1 MEAGRFFMKE
11 ETKSW
16 LKWSARLVFTV
27 GALGFLGAK
36 LDWQEFFGILRQ
48 ANPGWLIAALAAY
61 GGVVLVSIVRWHLLL
76 EVAGAAVGWGRTAQ
90 LAVAGLFFNSVLPGV
105 MGGDVMRAFWAARDA
120 PRARPAAVV
129 SILLERVLGLAATV
143 LLGAALI
150 LPRWRELNEHPVTH
164 AGALA
169 FVSVAGILLV
179 ILVVLGTPFSSRL
192 LAGDHSSGWRK
203 AAAEGA
209 KACHVCLT
217 HPVGAGVGL
226 LLSLTSQALLV
237 TLFFTVAEAMA
248 LPANFWQLASVLPMV
263 AMVTV
268 LPITWNGLGLR
279 EAAFV
284 TFLGVYGVASA
295 QAVAISLTAF
305 AVILLWNL
313 FGGVVYLLS
322 GVSKKTLKDSE
333 NGRWKI
339 GDE

>member
-1 MEAGRFFMKE
+1 MNQ

-16 LKWSARLVFTV
+16 LGWIARVAFTL
-27 GALGFLGAK
+27 GALWFLATK
-36 LDWQEFFGILRQ
+36 LNWQEFQATLRGAQ
-48 ANPGWLIAALAAY
+48 GGWLLAALAAY

-76 EVAGAAVGWGRTAQ
+76 EVAGAAVGWVRTAQ

-105 MGGDVMRAFWAARDA
+105 MGGDVIRAFWAARDA
-120 PRARPAAVV
+120 PQARPAAVV
-129 SILLERVLGLAATV
+129 SILLERVLGLTATV

-150 LPRWRELNEHPVTH
+150 LPRWKELNQHPVTH
-164 AGALA
+164 AGAFA
-169 FVSVAGILLV
+169 FITVAGLLLV
-179 ILVVLGTPFSSRL
+179 ILAVLATPYSGRF

-217 HPVGAGVGL
+217 HPVGAGAGL
-226 LLSLTSQALLV
+226 LLSLISQALLV
-237 TLFFTVAEAMA
+237 TLFFTVAEAMS
-248 LPANFWQLASVLPMV
+248 LPADFWQLAAVLPMV

-284 TFLGVYGVASA
+284 TFLGVYGVPAA

-305 AVILLWNL
+305 AVILAWNL
-313 FGGVVYLLS
+313 FGGVVYLVT
-322 GVSKKTLKDSE
+322 GVGKVVEVK
-333 NGRWKI
+333 GFR
-339 GDE
+339 G